1 MMILRS
7 SPPSPFGRKVK
18 IAAAL
23 LGLKEQIEI
32 VMTDTND
39 PGDSI
44 RQQNPLGKIPAL
56 VLEDGNVLFDSGVI
70 VEYLDWLAGGG
81 RLIPLEPRA
90 RFQTLTLAALTNGI
104 MDASILQIYE
114 ERFRDPVKQEPKWL
128 AYQAEKVSRGLFVL
142 EARPPMGSR
151 DVAHIG
157 LACALGYLDLR
168 FAGSW
173 RSDHPKLVAWL
184 DEFAAEVPT
193 FEATRFIPS

>member
-128 AYQAEKVSRGLFVL
+128 AYQAEKVSRGLVVL